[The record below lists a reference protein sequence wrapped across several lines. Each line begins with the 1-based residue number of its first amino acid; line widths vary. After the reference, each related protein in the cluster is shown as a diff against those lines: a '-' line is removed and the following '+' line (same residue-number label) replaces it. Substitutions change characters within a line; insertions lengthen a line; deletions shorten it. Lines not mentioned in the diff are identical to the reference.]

1 LRRAARIERKEKA
14 KNKRKKRGVKKVEAC
29 TYHFS
34 AGVFCGTGGEEGRLK
49 NVKAVS
55 GGKQFLRA

>member
-1 LRRAARIERKEKA
+1 M
-14 KNKRKKRGVKKVEAC
+14 KKVEAC

-34 AGVFCGTGGEEGRLK
+34 AGVFCGTGGEEGCLK